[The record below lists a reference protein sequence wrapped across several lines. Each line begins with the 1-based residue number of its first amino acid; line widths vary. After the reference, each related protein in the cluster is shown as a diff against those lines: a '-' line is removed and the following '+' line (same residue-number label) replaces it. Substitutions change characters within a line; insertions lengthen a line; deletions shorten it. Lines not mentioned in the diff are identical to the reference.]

1 MAVTYTNNWYNI
13 LSKLTN
19 TIKSEFGIP
28 VIIGNDEMKSK
39 NYIRVI
45 PEGSSM
51 VELASFSEQ
60 REFNANIQYVTQRR
74 RENDDFIENLTVQT
88 SKLEALIHE
97 NQLLTLSDSTIAF
110 NCHFSSQEF
119 DFEIDGMEDSY
130 IINWTWQCNYISNI
144 S

>member
-1 MAVTYTNNWYNI
+1 
-13 LSKLTN
+13 LTN

-28 VIIGNDEMKSK
+28 VIIGNDEIKSK

-130 IINWTWQCNYISNI
+130 IINWTWQCNHISNI